1 MEDGISPQKSSRGEE
16 LEKLINKEKDELPF
30 YLTSFERVFRL
41 KLPLEGS
48 RKLFMSYIITTILLV
63 PFSLGIFICV
73 LCLNSYLNS
82 ATTTYFF
89 NYAYFFLGLVQLL
102 VSLSTYLFVGRSSRL
117 IMDRS
122 LLYHLAF
129 KSVLAVVYLIITLA
143 LSGQR
148 KDLIMKN
155 PQLLG
160 NMQKLDGVINSLF
173 VFWVFLVRI

>member
-1 MEDGISPQKSSRGEE
+1 MEV
-16 LEKLINKEKDELPF
+16 LKLLKAVYGLRDAPRAWRL
-30 YLTSFERVFRL
+30 RL
-41 KLPLEGS
+41 KMELV
-48 RKLFMSYIITTILLV
+48 KLGGK
-63 PFSLGIFICV
+63 P
-73 LCLNSYLNS
+73 
-82 ATTTYFF
+82 
-89 NYAYFFLGLVQLL
+89 
-102 VSLSTYLFVGRSSRL
+102 L

-122 LLYHLAF
+122 LFYHLAF

-143 LSGQR
+143 LNGQR